1 MIESGTLVSLEEF
14 KSNQK
19 LKESVKNGIKGLV
32 KLLFQEAGKIIKFTS
47 NDDLIF
53 QLMKLGLISATLA
66 QELLDILKIVNNLD
80 LDLCK
85 NFNPDKFGQNLEILQ
100 PFENSLINSIDD
112 LVQGPVDDIKENNGL
127 MKN

>member
-1 MIESGTLVSLEEF
+1 MIEKGTLVSLEEF
-14 KSNQK
+14 KRDQK

-32 KLLFQEAGKIIKFTS
+32 ELLFQKAGMIIKFTS

-80 LDLCK
+80 NID
-85 NFNPDKFGQNLEILQ
+85 DEILHSMLVRIM
-100 PFENSLINSIDD
+100 EDVEEAINSID
-112 LVQGPVDDIKENNGL
+112 KY
-127 MKN
+127 MAKNSS

>member
-1 MIESGTLVSLEEF
+1 MIERGTLVSLEEF

-80 LDLCK
+80 SVD
-85 NFNPDKFGQNLEILQ
+85 DEILHSMLVRIM
-100 PFENSLINSIDD
+100 EDVEEAINSID
-112 LVQGPVDDIKENNGL
+112 KY
-127 MKN
+127 MAKNSS

>member
-1 MIESGTLVSLEEF
+1 MIERGTLVSLEEF

-32 KLLFQEAGKIIKFTS
+32 KLLFQEADKIIKFTS

-80 LDLCK
+80 NVD
-85 NFNPDKFGQNLEILQ
+85 DEILHSMLVRIM
-100 PFENSLINSIDD
+100 EDVEEAINSIDKY
-112 LVQGPVDDIKENNGL
+112 IA
-127 MKN
+127 KNSS